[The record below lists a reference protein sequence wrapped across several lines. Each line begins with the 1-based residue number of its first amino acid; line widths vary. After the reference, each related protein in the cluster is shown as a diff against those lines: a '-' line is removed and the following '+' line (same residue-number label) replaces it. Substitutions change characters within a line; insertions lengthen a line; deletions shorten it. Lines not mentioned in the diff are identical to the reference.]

1 MCQYKLLRFGGDNLP
16 GTRITHVSLAVGR
29 IAILRIRVRH
39 CVFRLV
45 YLATY
50 RKGSLF
56 LWFLACH
63 GVWPT
68 TSWFRVLIASAV
80 CCVFVRPPTRYLSWC
95 SWYWRLGYK
104 GPVSEEKRFGTTY
117 VLFCKCFAD
126 WNLLLDSTGASA
138 RFILRQGVLIN
149 TRVRCGVCAGGGGE
163 LIGVFLLGYGG
174 NDWSPKCFWYFGFLC
189 QYFSDVAVRRGP
201 MELRTQPCQSL
212 IDYPLVWCNTIVCVM
227 LLIWL

>member
-16 GTRITHVSLAVGR
+16 GTRITHVSLAVGQ

-104 GPVSEEKRFGTTY
+104 GPVSEEKRFGSTY

-149 TRVRCGVCAGGGGE
+149 TRVRCGLCAGGGSLSVDAYFVMVVMIGALSASDILGSFASIFPMWLCEEGRWNYE
-163 LIGVFLLGYGG
+163 LSLVKVWLITHWCGVI
-174 NDWSPKCFWYFGFLC
+174 
-189 QYFSDVAVRRGP
+189 Q
-201 MELRTQPCQSL
+201 
-212 IDYPLVWCNTIVCVM
+212 
-227 LLIWL
+227 

>member
-1 MCQYKLLRFGGDNLP
+1 MEIICL
-16 GTRITHVSLAVGR
+16 GTRIIWVSLAVGR
-29 IAILRIRVRH
+29 LAILRFRVRH

-56 LWFLACH
+56 LYFLACH
-63 GVWPT
+63 GVGTT
-68 TSWFRVLIASAV
+68 TSWSRVLIASAV
-80 CCVFVRPPTRYLSWC
+80 CCVFLPPPTRYPFWL
-95 SWYWRLGYK
+95 SWYWTLEYK
-104 GPVSEEKRFGTTY
+104 GPVPEENRVGTTH
-117 VLFCKCFAD
+117 VLFCKYAAD
-126 WNLLLDSTGASA
+126 WNLLLNSTGASA
-138 RFILRQGVLIN
+138 RFILLQGVLNN

-163 LIGVFLLGYGG
+163 LIGLFLLGYGG